1 VLFCAAVWDL
11 QYAGSTARITP
22 NMLITQNPNLMK
34 RMNAVSST
42 FVRSQWYTALR
53 LHPER
58 DNITSVTDEKVH
70 TDLRNKMSPGVRIAC
85 ALPSTHSGKHTQT
98 SH

>member
-1 VLFCAAVWDL
+1 
-11 QYAGSTARITP
+11 
-22 NMLITQNPNLMK
+22 MLITQNPDLMK

-70 TDLRNKMSPGVRIAC
+70 TDPVSYTHLT
-85 ALPSTHSGKHTQT
+85 LPTIYSV
-98 SH
+98 